1 MNASLY
7 QPEGNDVSDLLNSF
21 IFWISCAVIEE
32 FGKGE
37 HFFHI
42 LCNVYNLYYFLIP
55 QYNYTAYHILHA
67 VRTSMQITDC

>member
-21 IFWISCAVIEE
+21 KRCISCAVIEE

-37 HFFHI
+37 KQRVFHI
-42 LCNVYNLYYFLIP
+42 LCNVYNLYYVVL
-55 QYNYTAYHILHA
+55 YHNTI
-67 VRTSMQITDC
+67 I

>member
-21 IFWISCAVIEE
+21 IRWISCAVIEE

-37 HFFHI
+37 KRLIHI
-42 LCNVYNLYYFLIP
+42 LYNVYNLYYFVSYHNTIIQLI
-55 QYNYTAYHILHA
+55 IFC
-67 VRTSMQITDC
+67 IK